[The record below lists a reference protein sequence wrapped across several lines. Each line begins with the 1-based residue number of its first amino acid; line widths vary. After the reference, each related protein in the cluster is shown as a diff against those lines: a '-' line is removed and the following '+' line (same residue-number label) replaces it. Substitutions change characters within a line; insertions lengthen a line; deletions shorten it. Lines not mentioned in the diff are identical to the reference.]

1 VLDSRAFPLFGR
13 FGFRQFFAKP
23 LKNWRTV
30 PKDYE
35 HILRIVNREQS
46 ALSLLCRRDQD
57 RREAQAN
64 LLRQAAKFYSEFP
77 LPYRFKP

>member
-1 VLDSRAFPLFGR
+1 VLDLRAFPLFGR

-35 HILRIVNREQS
+35 HMLRIVNREQS
-46 ALSLLCRRDQD
+46 ALRLLCWDQH
-57 RREAQAN
+57 RREAQTN